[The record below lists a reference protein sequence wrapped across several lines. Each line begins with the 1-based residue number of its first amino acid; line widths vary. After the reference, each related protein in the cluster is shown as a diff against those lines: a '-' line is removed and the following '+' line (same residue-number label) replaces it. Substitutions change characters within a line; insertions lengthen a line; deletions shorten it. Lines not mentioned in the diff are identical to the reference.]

1 MSKMLTGTFLLLS
14 GEEIAKDINLE
25 FAYSIILNILQEK
38 YNYDDKSLN
47 VFIKVIKDTIEIEWY
62 NLIDYDKSTFNI
74 IIIQRED
81 SEINYYNKNHTFK
94 ELLRYDKNKYFIK
107 LINYM
112 QLTLF
117 GNPKTHELHWI
128 LEDLDILNHYYI
140 NRLIMDEYYNILF
153 NSLNETRFW
162 NNLDKN
168 NIYSLNIDT
177 FPILKDLLNLLNLDT
192 YRYFRL
198 HLSKLK

>member
-1 MSKMLTGTFLLLS
+1 MLTGTFLLLS

-74 IIIQRED
+74 IMCTRNSI
-81 SEINYYNKNHTFK
+81 EINYYDKNHTFK

-107 LINYM
+107 LLNYM

-128 LEDLDILNHYYI
+128 LEDSDILNHYYI
-140 NRLIMDEYYNILF
+140 NRLPMDEYYNILF
-153 NSLNETRFW
+153 NTLNETRFW

-177 FPILKDLLNLLNLDT
+177 FPILKDLLNFLNLDT